1 MCVCV
6 CVCVHAFTSLD
17 HTVYFNKGQ
26 FPHSAHGQIK
36 ILTLLLFSAQYG
48 VYSLSTRLERRFWT

>member
-6 CVCVHAFTSLD
+6 CAFTSLD
-17 HTVYFNKGQ
+17 HAVYFNKGQ
-26 FPHSAHGQIK
+26 FPHSVHGQIK

-48 VYSLSTRLERRFWT
+48 VYSLSTRLGRRF